1 MAKLKDQAAQL
12 GIGTLVAGLKAVES
26 GVTAR
31 LKSAE
36 EKDTALA
43 SQQA

>member
-1 MAKLKDQAAQL
+1 MAKLKNQAAQL
-12 GIGTLVAGLKAVES
+12 GI
-26 GVTAR
+26 VTAR